1 MAVAAGRLTER
12 IRLQRRATGIN
23 DSGSERREWDDIG
36 TVYAEAAPVTGRE
49 SFAGQQRFAEVDVVF
64 TVRYRADLTPLHRI
78 LWREREYDVVAVLP
92 LPGGRPDRLEIH
104 ATARAE

>member
-12 IRLQRRATGIN
+12 LRLQRRATGIN
-23 DSGSERREWDDIG
+23 ESGSERREWDDIG
-36 TVYAEAAPVTGRE
+36 TVAAEAAPVTGRE

-64 TVRYRADLTPLHRI
+64 TIRHRADVTPLHRVI
-78 LWREREYDVVAVLP
+78 WKGREYDVVATLA